1 MDLPRV
7 RRDVRGAP
15 RDYRTIATAYPP
27 VAMGVIAVEAHELAC
42 LYGFSNL
49 SSAGESARLPVSRP
63 DGPRSLNAV
72 QGIAQTTSCRRCPE
86 AVAPPDVQ
94 NPGGKTVCTDDTV
107 VRNRILPVH
116 NCGARAPWR
125 KSKQRLTSA
134 RCGDCH
140 LRFLFPQGSR
150 HLPFPSSDA
159 RVEMG
164 RTVMEG

>member
-1 MDLPRV
+1 
-7 RRDVRGAP
+7 
-15 RDYRTIATAYPP
+15 
-27 VAMGVIAVEAHELAC
+27 MGVIAVEAHELAC

-49 SSAGESARLPVSRP
+49 SSAGESARLPIPWS
-63 DGPRSLNAV
+63 DGTRTLTAAHD
-72 QGIAQTTSCRRCPE
+72 IAQARPCRRRCPE

-150 HLPFPSSDA
+150 HLPFPFSDA